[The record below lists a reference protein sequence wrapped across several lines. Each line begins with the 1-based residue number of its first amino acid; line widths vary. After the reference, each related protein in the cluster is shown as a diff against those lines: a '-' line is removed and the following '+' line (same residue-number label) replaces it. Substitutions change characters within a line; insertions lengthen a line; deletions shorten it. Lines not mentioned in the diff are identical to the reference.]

1 MWVLKTGEWLAQ
13 GLPVLEWVQGQPL
26 QIYETLPQ
34 NEMYEE
40 GLKCSPV
47 VEHLP
52 RTREILGL
60 IQAPQNI
67 IEIK

>member
-1 MWVLKTGEWLAQ
+1 MWVSKTGERLAR

-26 QIYETLPQ
+26 QIYEILPQ

-47 VEHLP
+47 VEYLP
-52 RTREILGL
+52 CTCEILGL
-60 IQAPQNI
+60 IQAPQNK

>member
-1 MWVLKTGEWLAQ
+1 MWVSKTGERLVQ
-13 GLPVLEWVQGQPL
+13 GLPVLAWVQGQPL

-40 GLKCSPV
+40 GLKHSSA

-52 RTREILGL
+52 RTRELLGL
-60 IQAPQNI
+60 IQAPQNKL
-67 IEIK
+67 ELK